1 VGHVIAARRVPVLNA
16 KNRLGRGWE
25 THPQKKGGDVST
37 DAAAT
42 APFMLPK
49 LREAQLGDEDWF
61 P

>member
-1 VGHVIAARRVPVLNA
+1 LNA

-49 LREAQLGDEDWF
+49 LREAQLGDEDLGS